1 MKQRSMSIF
10 FNEVKQLPGKH
21 RTNVYAL
28 LILKLSNYSPTLPDD
43 ISIIK
48 SLLSEIKTCFHNHE
62 QQFSIL
68 IFFLKQNLGQYK
80 EISPDLLAFL
90 NDVLMSL
97 NNKAFNDYFTKSK
110 VLHRDLEC
118 RIQRVFESH
127 IAIKLLENPSIHTWT
142 SVNAISHVIVKF
154 LEENKTHKNLIPF
167 LKNLGPDEIY
177 EEYPKL
183 PLAFRRF
190 LKTPSVDNVIAA
202 LKTTSDLGRT
212 MLIHFMFMR
221 DAYYLCE
228 TSYPKHLSEYSGD
241 FARYLENK
249 PSQENPMLF
258 FEDYV
263 NQAPQLYKD
272 RGRAEFDIIDSN
284 HLGITITKEDR
295 ETFPSVNTTW
305 FPDCLCQQAD
315 RSSPYVSSLLMK
327 DIPYVAGPS
336 GMTSVLCAAMA
347 FLGEWENIEE
357 QHYYVLAIVAF
368 ITGGGLHSIHEVLTV
383 PHARLGLL
391 PEYHSKNS
399 SNMAN
404 YQAFFALF
412 SRDEVITNNI
422 RDAWKATTKWM
433 SQTYPHLKTIQ
444 LSKPLEEKDDKETFT
459 KSKSSCLIS

>member
-1 MKQRSMSIF
+1 MSIF

-43 ISIIK
+43 GRIIK
-48 SLLSEIKTCFHNHE
+48 SLLTEIKTCFHDHE

-68 IFFLKQNLGQYK
+68 TFVLKQNLGQYK
-80 EISPDLLAFL
+80 DISPVLLVFL

-97 NNKAFNDYFTKSK
+97 NNEAFNDYFTKSK
-110 VLHRDLEC
+110 VLRRDLEC
-118 RIQRVFESH
+118 RIQRFFESH
-127 IAIKLLENPSIHTWT
+127 IAINLLQNPSIHTWT
-142 SVNAISHVIVKF
+142 SVNSISHMIVEF
-154 LEENKTHKNLIPF
+154 LEENKTHEDLIPF
-167 LKNLGPDEIY
+167 LKDLGPDETY
-177 EEYPKL
+177 KEYSKL

-190 LKTPSVDNVIAA
+190 ETRPSIDDVISILKT
-202 LKTTSDLGRT
+202 KSDLGRT

-228 TSYPKHLSEYSGD
+228 TSHPKHLSEYSGG
-241 FARYLENK
+241 FKTYLENK
-249 PSQENPMLF
+249 PAQENPMFF
-258 FEDYV
+258 FEDYI
-263 NQAPQLYKD
+263 NQAPHLYKD
-272 RGRAEFDIIDSN
+272 RGRAKFDMINSN

-295 ETFPSVNTTW
+295 ETLPSVDTTW

-315 RSSPYVSSLLMK
+315 RSSPYVSSLIMR

-336 GMTSVLCAAMA
+336 GMTSILCAAMA
-347 FLGEWENIEE
+347 FLGEWESIEE

-399 SNMAN
+399 SKMAN

-412 SRDEVITNNI
+412 SRDEVITNNV
-422 RDAWKATTKWM
+422 RDAWKATTEWM
-433 SQTYPHLKTIQ
+433 SQTYPHLKAIQ
-444 LSKPLEEKDDKETFT
+444 LSKPLTNDEEEKAMEEIST
-459 KSKSSCLIS
+459 KGKLSCLIS